1 MTWFINQS
9 LLFIIVAFLLGLLVG
24 YLWWGRQV
32 RRIRSEETTTTPAT
46 PQPLVAAAPAEPVAE
61 SAAEPAPVADAEP
74 VAESAPVAD
83 PEPAAEPIAE
93 PVAEPEPEPVAL
105 AKSEPVAEADPEP
118 EPVAAS
124 AAEPLPAEPA
134 AADPVVEDP
143 APVAVEETEPAAEVE
158 PEPAAESETTP
169 DPEPVA
175 AAETPA
181 VDNPVV
187 VDDELVAEVESA
199 FAAVPV
205 LGDEPEAAEA
215 PKAEDDLA
223 RIEGIG
229 PKIAAALKAAGI
241 TTYAELAGAERSALE
256 DALANA
262 NLRFAPSIGS
272 WSRQARLLADGDE
285 AGFKELTDYLIAG
298 REPTPKK
305 PVVAPDPVAAVE
317 PVQEP
322 QPEPEP
328 EPVAGIAP
336 EPEPEPVVA
345 PEPEPVVAPEPE
357 PVVAPEPEP
366 VVEAEPEPV
375 VAAVVV
381 DDGPPDDLQRIEGIG
396 PKMSAALLAA
406 GIRTYVKLAE
416 SDVDTLRTAIEAADL
431 RFAPSIVTW
440 ARQARLLADGKEE
453 EFKELTDWLIAGR
466 EPTAKPPL
474 GGTAETAA
482 GSDAGSA

>member
-32 RRIRSEETTTTPAT
+32 RRIRSEETTTTPAP

-61 SAAEPAPVADAEP
+61 P
-74 VAESAPVAD
+74 APVAD
-83 PEPAAEPIAE
+83 PEPVAE
-93 PVAEPEPEPVAL
+93 PVTEPVAEPVAL

-118 EPVAAS
+118 EPEPVAAS

-134 AADPVVEDP
+134 AGDPVVEDP

-158 PEPAAESETTP
+158 PVVEPEPAAESEPTP
-169 DPEPVA
+169 DPEPVT

-205 LGDEPEAAEA
+205 LEDEPEAAET

-241 TTYAELAGAERSALE
+241 TTYAELADAERSALE

-336 EPEPEPVVA
+336 E
-345 PEPEPVVAPEPE
+345 PEPE

>member
-32 RRIRSEETTTTPAT
+32 RRIRSEETTTPAT

-61 SAAEPAPVADAEP
+61 P
-74 VAESAPVAD
+74 APVAD
-83 PEPAAEPIAE
+83 PEPVAE
-93 PVAEPEPEPVAL
+93 PVTEPVAEPVAL
-105 AKSEPVAEADPEP
+105 AKSEPVAEADPEPEP

-143 APVAVEETEPAAEVE
+143 APVAVEETESVADVE
-158 PEPAAESETTP
+158 PVVEAESAAESEPTP

-241 TTYAELAGAERSALE
+241 ATYAELADAERSALE

-336 EPEPEPVVA
+336 E
-345 PEPEPVVAPEPE
+345 PEPE